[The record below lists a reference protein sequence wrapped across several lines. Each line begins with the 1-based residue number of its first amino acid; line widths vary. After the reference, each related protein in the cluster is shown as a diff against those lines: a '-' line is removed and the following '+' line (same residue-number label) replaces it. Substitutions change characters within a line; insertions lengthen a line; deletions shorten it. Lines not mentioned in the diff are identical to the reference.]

1 MVKGFLLEMQEWFN
15 THKSIHGLMSERKE
29 RMSGETCLPL
39 LGMCSKS
46 LQNFG
51 NCNVIWDLQLSLVA
65 QVVKTLP
72 AVGSTW
78 VCSLGREDP
87 LEKGMA
93 NQSSIL
99 AWKIPWQRNLVSYTV
114 HGATKSWTL
123 YKFKVCELN
132 RNLGNGLE
140 TQLSLK
146 RLFLWEKYIL
156 PIPSRTHKIHTHTH
170 THTHTHIYVY
180 HNPLILK
187 TSCCY
192 YYTDLCV
199 HLPLCQ
205 LWVLHL
211 IFD

>member
-1 MVKGFLLEMQEWFN
+1 
-15 THKSIHGLMSERKE
+15 MSCNPCWE
-29 RMSGETCLPL
+29 CVV
-39 LGMCSKS
+39 S
-46 LQNFG
+46 LSRILVIS
-51 NCNVIWDLQLSLVA
+51 NVIWDLQFSLVA

-72 AVGSTW
+72 AVGSSW
-78 VCSLGREDP
+78 VHSLGREDP

-99 AWKIPWQRNLVSYTV
+99 AWKIPWQRNPVSYTV
-114 HGATKSWTL
+114 HGVTKSWTL

-156 PIPSRTHKIHTHTH
+156 PIPSRTHY
-170 THTHTHIYVY
+170 IYIY

-192 YYTDLCV
+192 CYTDLCV